1 MPITDLKD
9 VVKYAK
15 KIGILKTKEDENL
28 KLDDSWLSQY
38 KLKMDILDKY
48 ND

>member
-1 MPITDLKD
+1 MPIKDLQD
-9 VVKYAK
+9 IVKYAK
-15 KIGILKTKEDENL
+15 EIGVLKSEKEGEIEPY
-28 KLDDSWLSQY
+28 DSWLSQY